1 MALQL
6 VELTL
11 LDTNLQ
17 IHHSVRRGSTHL
29 HPSPGN
35 AVRLLHC
42 IGSARLD
49 GAAKDS
55 LDGDRDGQED

>member
-1 MALQL
+1 MTLQI

-29 HPSPGN
+29 HPSSWN
-35 AVRLLHC
+35 TMRLLHG
-42 IGSARLD
+42 IRSTRLD

-55 LDGDRDGQED
+55 LDGDRHGQED

>member
-1 MALQL
+1 MTLQL

-29 HPSPGN
+29 HPSSGD
-35 AVRLLHC
+35 AMRFLHG

-49 GAAKDS
+49 GTAKYG
-55 LDGDRDGQED
+55 LDGDRDGQEH